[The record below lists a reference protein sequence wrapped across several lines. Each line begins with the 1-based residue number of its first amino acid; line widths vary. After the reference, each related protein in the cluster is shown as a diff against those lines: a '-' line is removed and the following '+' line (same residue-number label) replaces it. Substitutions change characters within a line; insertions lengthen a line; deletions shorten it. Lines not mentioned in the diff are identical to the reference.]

1 MYTIGWKMRHRQC
14 EAEAVLSTLD
24 EGDFVKNKA
33 KENET
38 WGFIVYCQP
47 NILQWQ

>member
-24 EGDFVKNKA
+24 EGDFVKTRPRKM
-33 KENET
+33 KP
-38 WGFIVYCQP
+38 GVS
-47 NILQWQ
+47 